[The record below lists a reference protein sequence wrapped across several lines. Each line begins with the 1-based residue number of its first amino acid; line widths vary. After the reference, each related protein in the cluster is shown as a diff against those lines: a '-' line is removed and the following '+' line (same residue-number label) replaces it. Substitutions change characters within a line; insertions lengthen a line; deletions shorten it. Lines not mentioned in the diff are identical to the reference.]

1 MSHPPRDILFLLMS
15 NGSIDMY
22 FLLSRSLCVSLMART
37 RLLTDST
44 SSYPL
49 SLRVSLPRLVPRLKI
64 LSCAAYIASYART
77 MHASTIIHTPPSIL
91 GGGAG
96 ERARGKIAQQ
106 PNLCHAYSRDLTNR
120 AYHNHMIQTA
130 PIFLFDSTHT
140 TPTRVILQTA
150 PILIT

>member
-49 SLRVSLPRLVPRLKI
+49 SLRVSLPLVPRLKI
-64 LSCAAYIASYART
+64 LSCAAYVASYART
-77 MHASTIIHTPPSIL
+77 ITCTHLPPSIL

-106 PNLCHAYSRDLTNR
+106 PNPCHAYSRDLTNR
-120 AYHNHMIQTA
+120 AYHNHVIKTA
-130 PIFLFDSTHT
+130 PIFSFSA
-140 TPTRVILQTA
+140 Q
-150 PILIT
+150 PIPRLLA